1 MRALLNA
8 GAWTQL
14 ARSRAPA
21 AVSQLHSGPL
31 PPTLRCQSCEAA
43 CPQLCS
49 PPPRADS
56 LRGAAGLG
64 LQWPTRVTPGL
75 ALKGG
80 KVASCLLEWGEAVW
94 ERPRAGGPKGRR
106 QLHSLGGGLAV
117 SKVNSRGTPDSS
129 GNSPHP
135 HPRGHNS
142 WEKGGAQKALQPS
155 AAPRPW
161 LDQGGLP
168 HPTEDAGVGRGGRI
182 PGLRA
187 GVLNCEDKGTLHSLC
202 REDTGGLPNP
212 ELAFRL
218 S

>member
-1 MRALLNA
+1 MLRALLNA

-14 ARSRAPA
+14 ARSQAPA

-31 PPTLRCQSCEAA
+31 PPTLRCQSREAA

-49 PPPRADS
+49 RPPRADS
-56 LRGAAGLG
+56 LRGATGLG

-75 ALKGG
+75 ALQGG

-94 ERPRAGGPKGRR
+94 EMPRAGGPKGRG

-135 HPRGHNS
+135 HPGGHNS
-142 WEKGGAQKALQPS
+142 WEKGGAAEGTPAHSRTQTLAGPGTLTSPH
-155 AAPRPW
+155 RGR
-161 LDQGGLP
+161 GG
-168 HPTEDAGVGRGGRI
+168 GVGREDSRA
-182 PGLRA
+182 PGWS
-187 GVLNCEDKGTLHSLC
+187 V
-202 REDTGGLPNP
+202 
-212 ELAFRL
+212 EL
-218 S
+218 